1 MDQFLK
7 GLAKEKENPYH
18 PIDAYP
24 GTVFARTETRLK
36 LLSPLIEF
44 QLDNGLCII
53 LHNQGRIKEVIEK
66 HEFRYYLNYV
76 IIPSIG
82 KYRNTLQKDCED
94 MGNFVNKINRKCDI
108 KKIFDSYFPSQLEG
122 DFKEFMNT
130 RDPDIKIDNVKHFS
144 KYQQE
149 HGLAREYGFYKVTQF
164 RNTINKIDKVITD
177 LIHFDGTLDESLQRI
192 QDYLQTIKFAG
203 IYDIPK

>member
-1 MDQFLK
+1 MIQIVTMDQFLK

-36 LLSPLIEF
+36 LLSPLIKF
-44 QLDNGLCII
+44 QLDKGLSII

-66 HEFRYYLNYV
+66 HEFRYYLNYI

-82 KYRNTLQKDCED
+82 KYRNTLNKDSND
-94 MGNFVNKINRKCDI
+94 MENYVKGNIHKD
-108 KKIFDSYFPSQLEG
+108 

-130 RDPDIKIDNVKHFS
+130 RDPYINIDNVKHF
-144 KYQQE
+144 
-149 HGLAREYGFYKVTQF
+149 LEYLQKHRLVRDYCYHKHTKV

-192 QDYLQTIKFAG
+192 QDYLQTIKFASV
-203 IYDIPK
+203 YDIQNNNVMV